1 MGDSVTSSNLAA
13 TGVYSKYN
21 TKAIDTSDDSRSS
34 SYMNFSDYLEVLAAQ
49 MSNQDFNDPMSDS
62 EFLQQMASYS
72 MLESINAMT
81 KQTNISYASSL
92 VGKAVTVLSNGV
104 YDTGIVES
112 AAFSGDKYY
121 IVINGNS
128 YETSAVSDITD
139 TDTYNKLASLIGK
152 TVTVDNSGT
161 DVTG

>member
-1 MGDSVTSSNLAA
+1 VFSLESDKIETDSAALQNNVYENNRKGRNYGRQRNHSNLAA

-72 MLESINAMT
+72 LLESINAMT
-81 KQTNISYASSL
+81 KQTNISYASSCRE
-92 VGKAVTVLSNGV
+92 SCYCSCNGV
-104 YDTGIVES
+104 YDTGIV
-112 AAFSGDKYY
+112 D
-121 IVINGNS
+121 
-128 YETSAVSDITD
+128 
-139 TDTYNKLASLIGK
+139 LLLQR
-152 TVTVDNSGT
+152 
-161 DVTG
+161 

>member
-81 KQTNISYASSL
+81 KQTNINMLPLLSGNLLLFLATAYMIQ
-92 VGKAVTVLSNGV
+92 VL
-104 YDTGIVES
+104 
-112 AAFSGDKYY
+112 
-121 IVINGNS
+121 
-128 YETSAVSDITD
+128 
-139 TDTYNKLASLIGK
+139 
-152 TVTVDNSGT
+152 
-161 DVTG
+161 